1 LPTKEQVNQIM
12 IMKNN
17 ILGLIFVLA
26 ATSSLQGAPPR
37 VPMDFSGTP
46 GSSPVSVSFSSDVDF
61 TITGSAVTGNF
72 ILFTIENLFPSN
84 TGQQH
89 FITSFS
95 SNLQYDINGGS
106 LQNVAGWCDD
116 GYTSGDV
123 TGNDGYFWFTTGQN
137 LNPGDVITLHAGAL
151 ASSGNAA
158 ANFNLGTSGSYA
170 MFIANASSGY
180 GGADISGF
188 GVIEPVPEPATLALA
203 GLGAL
208 GCVLMFWRRK
218 S

>member
-1 LPTKEQVNQIM
+1 M
-12 IMKNN
+12 IMKNQIHGF
-17 ILGLIFVLA
+17 ILALA
-26 ATSSLQGAPPR
+26 AATSLQGAPPK

-46 GSSPVSVSFSSDVDF
+46 GSSPVSVSFSGDVDF

-106 LQNVAGWCDD
+106 SQNIAGWCDD

-123 TGNDGYFWFTTGQN
+123 SGNDGYFWFTTGQN
-137 LNPGDVITLHAGAL
+137 LNPGDVITLRAGTL
-151 ASSGNAA
+151 TSSGNAP

-170 MFIANASSGY
+170 MFIANASSGN
-180 GGADISGF
+180 GGLDISGF
-188 GVIEPVPEPATLALA
+188 GVTEAPEPTTLALA
-203 GLGAL
+203 GLGVL
-208 GCVLMFWRRK
+208 GCVLMFWPRK

>member
-1 LPTKEQVNQIM
+1 
-12 IMKNN
+12 MKYR
-17 ILGLIFVLA
+17 ILVLTLALA
-26 ATSSLQGAPPR
+26 AATSLQGAPPK

-46 GSSPVSVSFSSDVDF
+46 GSSPVSVSFSDDVDF

-106 LQNVAGWCDD
+106 PQNIAGWCDD

-123 TGNDGYFWFTTGQN
+123 SGNDGYFWVTLSQN
-137 LNPGDVITLHAGAL
+137 LNPGDVVALLTGTLT
-151 ASSGNAA
+151 SSSNAP
-158 ANFNLGTSGSYA
+158 ANFNLGH
-170 MFIANASSGY
+170 
-180 GGADISGF
+180 
-188 GVIEPVPEPATLALA
+188 PEVTQCLLPMPTVEMEDRTYQ
-203 GLGAL
+203 GLEYPS
-208 GCVLMFWRRK
+208 CCPNH
-218 S
+218 

>member
-1 LPTKEQVNQIM
+1 M

-26 ATSSLQGAPPR
+26 ATPSLQGAPPK

-46 GSSPVSVSFSSDVDF
+46 GSSPVSVSFADDVDF

-72 ILFTIENLFPSN
+72 ILFTIENLFPSA
-84 TGQQH
+84 GSQQH

-137 LNPGDVITLHAGAL
+137 LNPGDVITLHAGTL

-180 GGADISGF
+180 GGVDISGF
-188 GVIEPVPEPATLALA
+188 GVIEPVPEPTTLALA